1 MERNT
6 PANAR
11 QAPVMR
17 EIKVVALDYGGTLSQ
32 DRIDH
37 LLGEKPVDPAAAAAV
52 RVLHDDL
59 GLRLILA
66 SNTRPGER
74 RWPALAAAGIDGL
87 FCCALLS
94 YPLGTAKPEPLFW
107 SLLLAAGGCRA
118 DQVLVCGNNLRNDV
132 AAPLEHGMR
141 AVLVRPYGLRPGELL
156 PDGAL
161 MISHVA
167 HLSAVI
173 SEDR

>member
-1 MERNT
+1 MNP
-6 PANAR
+6 PAAPAR
-11 QAPVMR
+11 YLNGKLVSVIAT
-17 EIKVVALDYGGTLSQ
+17 DYGGTLSR
-32 DRIDH
+32 DRVDH

-59 GLRLILA
+59 GLRLVLA
-66 SNTRPGER
+66 SNTHPGER

-94 YPLGTAKPEPLFW
+94 YPLGTAKPEPLYW
-107 SLLLAAGGCRA
+107 SLLLAAAGCPA

-132 AAPLEHGMR
+132 AAPLDHGMR
-141 AVLVRPYGLRPGELL
+141 AVLVRPGGLRPGELL

-167 HLSAVI
+167 DLPALI

>member
-1 MERNT
+1 VNVGE
-6 PANAR
+6 
-11 QAPVMR
+11 Q
-17 EIKVVALDYGGTLSQ
+17 EIRPIAGNIACIAFDYGGTLSQ
-32 DRIDH
+32 DRVDH

-107 SLLLAAGGCRA
+107 SLLLAAAGCPA
-118 DQVLVCGNNLRNDV
+118 GQVLVCGDSLRNDV

-141 AVLVRPYGLRPGELL
+141 AVLVRPDGLRPGELL
-156 PDGAL
+156 PDRAL

-167 HLSAVI
+167 DLPALVL
-173 SEDR
+173 EER

>member
-1 MERNT
+1 MTERQI
-6 PANAR
+6 R
-11 QAPVMR
+11 V
-17 EIKVVALDYGGTLSQ
+17 IALDYGGTLSQ
-32 DRIDH
+32 DKIDH

-107 SLLLAAGGCRA
+107 SLLLAAAGCPA
-118 DQVLVCGNNLRNDV
+118 GQVLVCGNNLRNDV

-141 AVLVRPYGLRPGELL
+141 AVLVRPGGLRPGELL

-167 HLSAVI
+167 DLPALV